1 MSSVPTTCQSQE
13 RLLIEEKEK
22 GRHQKKKY
30 FSGMW
35 VLELGQELKR

>member
-1 MSSVPTTCQSQE
+1 MNSVPTTRQTQE

-22 GRHQKKKY
+22 GRHQKKEH

-35 VLELGQELKR
+35 VLKIGQELKR